1 MKINKRAL
9 LLIDQL
15 LMLLSEEED
24 QTCKT
29 TVSLKIE
36 LLQIFLKEGT
46 IKQITTQ
53 NSLKRTIIL
62 KNLKKVS

>member
-9 LLIDQL
+9 LSIDQL

>member
-15 LMLLSEEED
+15 PMLLSEEED

-29 TVSLKIE
+29 TVSSKIE